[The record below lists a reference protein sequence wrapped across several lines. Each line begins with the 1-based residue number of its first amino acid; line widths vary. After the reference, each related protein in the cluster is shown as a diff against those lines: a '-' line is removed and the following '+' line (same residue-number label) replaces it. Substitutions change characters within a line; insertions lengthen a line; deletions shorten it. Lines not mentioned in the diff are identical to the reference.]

1 MDFLF
6 RQMCLNVSLPIQLNL
21 NVSVISSRHECYHR
35 ERPTRRWALSLLS
48 LAIFLAFYENTMN
61 ATPHATSTMT
71 RGMVLLF
78 AFCCGAIVANIYYA
92 QPIIEMIAPDIG
104 LSPAMASLIVSLT
117 QIGYAL
123 GLFFLVPLGDLLEN
137 RKLMIATTVL
147 AIASLL
153 GAAVTEQPNLFL
165 LVSLLIGFSSVSV
178 QILIPLAAHLAP
190 AESRGRVVG
199 SIMGGLLLG
208 ILLARPV
215 SSVVADHFGWRAMF
229 MAAAALMAFISVVLL
244 MTIPKRQ
251 PDHSASYGQL
261 LRSLGTLLRE
271 QPVLRQRAFYQGCMF
286 ASFSLFWTAVP
297 LELVRN
303 HGLSQTQIALF
314 ALVGAIGA
322 IAAPIAGRLADA
334 GHTHRASLLAMVLAV
349 LSFLPAF
356 VHPLYSVIGLAVT
369 GVVLDFCVQMNMV
382 LGQRAVYALDAK
394 SRSRLNALYMT
405 SIFIGGAFGSAIA
418 SSVYEHGGWL
428 GVMLVGSAF
437 PLVALLRFLSAS
449 RQARV
454 ATA

>member
-1 MDFLF
+1 
-6 RQMCLNVSLPIQLNL
+6 
-21 NVSVISSRHECYHR
+21 
-35 ERPTRRWALSLLS
+35 
-48 LAIFLAFYENTMN
+48 MN
-61 ATPHATSTMT
+61 ATAHATGTMT
-71 RGMVLLF
+71 RSMVMLF

-92 QPIIEMIAPDIG
+92 QPIIELIAPDIG
-104 LSPAMASLIVSLT
+104 LTPAMASLIVSLT

-137 RKLMIATTVL
+137 RRLMIFTTVL

-153 GAAVTEQPNLFL
+153 GAAFTEQPNLFL

-229 MAAAALMAFISVVLL
+229 MAAAALMAFISGVLML
-244 MTIPKRQ
+244 TIPKRQ
-251 PDHSASYGQL
+251 PDHSASYAQL
-261 LRSLGTLLRE
+261 LRSLGTLLRK
-271 QPVLRQRAFYQGCMF
+271 QPVLRQRAFYQACMF
-286 ASFSLFWTAVP
+286 ATFSLFWTAAP
-297 LELVRN
+297 LELARN
-303 HGLSQTQIALF
+303 HGLSQSEIALF
-314 ALVGAIGA
+314 ALVGALGA

-334 GHTHRASLLAMVLAV
+334 GHTHRASLLAMLFGA

-382 LGQRAVYALDAK
+382 LGQRAVYALDAH

-428 GVMLVGSAF
+428 SVMLVGSAF
-437 PLVALLRFLSAS
+437 PLVALLGFLGTS
-449 RQARV
+449 RKV
-454 ATA
+454 SVTTA

>member
-1 MDFLF
+1 
-6 RQMCLNVSLPIQLNL
+6 
-21 NVSVISSRHECYHR
+21 
-35 ERPTRRWALSLLS
+35 
-48 LAIFLAFYENTMN
+48 MN
-61 ATPHATSTMT
+61 ATPHAPSTMT
-71 RGMVLLF
+71 RGMVMLF

-104 LSPAMASLIVSLT
+104 LTPAMASLIVSLT

-147 AIASLL
+147 AIVSLL

-244 MTIPKRQ
+244 ITIPKRQ

-428 GVMLVGSAF
+428 GVVLVGSAF
-437 PLVALLRFLSAS
+437 PLVALLRFLGAS